1 VRDRHRWHIG
11 ESGGAEFFGDSLN
24 PFFITGLPRSR
35 TAWMAAFLTGGDVL
49 CHHEL
54 MKFCPTREC
63 FYQAFRHPKVR
74 IGNSDS
80 GLPLTEFQRVFPDA
94 PTVII
99 ERDIEDV
106 YRSLHDIGIPIEMRW
121 LVDMQERIAG
131 LNGMRVEFDNL
142 DRQLADI
149 CNHIGLP
156 YRREKHDIFRHLIVV
171 TNDFTPDNYGI
182 WR

>member
-1 VRDRHRWHIG
+1 M
-11 ESGGAEFFGDSLN
+11 N

-35 TAWMAAFLTGGDVL
+35 TAWMAAFLTGGDIL

-54 MKFCPTREC
+54 MKYCPTREV
-63 FYQAFRHPKVR
+63 FFQSFRHPTLR

-80 GLPLTEFQRVFPDA
+80 GLPVTGFQEAFPA
-94 PTVII
+94 SKTVII
-99 ERDIEDV
+99 ERHIEDV
-106 YRSLHDIGIPIEMRW
+106 YNSLHDIEIPVGMDW
-121 LVDMQERIAG
+121 LVDMNSRLSKLKG
-131 LNGMRVEFDNL
+131 LRVEFDNL

-149 CNHIGLP
+149 CDYLEIP
-156 YRREKHDIFRHLIVV
+156 YSREKHDIFRHLIVL